1 MSDTPESA
9 QDSLRETASIHQ
21 LLLRLD
27 LATEVLEGLDEL
39 GLETRADV
47 EQLLVRLERRIADL
61 G

>member
-1 MSDTPESA
+1 MSDTAGQFDSSRWESLPTE
-9 QDSLRETASIHQ
+9 QQ
-21 LLLRLD
+21 LYFLD

-47 EQLLVRLERRIADL
+47 VALMDALEQLVADE